1 VGFYFLLVERSDIPL
16 SLGQKGGSQ
25 EAQPPG
31 RGLRQRRREFPEAAR
46 LDFVSCFARSS
57 ASAETKVCTSIY
69 LKSLTMASL
78 HVSAHISKTVGRF
91 LIIQQ
96 MNII

>member
-1 VGFYFLLVERSDIPL
+1 MLVERSDIPL

-31 RGLRQRRREFPEAAR
+31 RGLRQRREFPEAAW
-46 LDFVSCFARSS
+46 LDFVSCFSRSS
-57 ASAETKVCTSIY
+57 ALAETKVCTSIY

-78 HVSAHISKTVGRF
+78 HVSAHISKTISRF